1 MSLSV
6 YSLLNYPQVTKYTNY
21 YNQEKYI
28 FSKVVSLQFMPF
40 KIALNLLFY
49 KLLLPLVAF
58 KHIEI
63 I

>member
-28 FSKVVSLQFMPF
+28 FSKVVSIHAILNCIKPF
-40 KIALNLLFY
+40 VL
-49 KLLLPLVAF
+49 
-58 KHIEI
+58 
-63 I
+63 